1 MSTCEACKAFF
12 RRTNLSN
19 YSMANPCSPNRCE
32 INIKNRNNC
41 PSCRFD
47 KCKRLGMDRD
57 NVIYGKPSKQHN
69 QTFYQQDHYLEQL
82 TNIFNDLMK
91 IFSTIQSIDNK
102 QQIETFGNLAYQ
114 LFYEQTSLNNNNN
127 SSDVIHRI
135 YNLLFN
141 SDKTN
146 LIFDYHLN
154 LRAILSLWLFVYY
167 YETFIHKQKI
177 SEDKLTILIKLL
189 DIESNKIQQYY
200 NKSNIFRI
208 DFLNT
213 FTKFADLLQ
222 EIYSDN

>member
-1 MSTCEACKAFF
+1 
-12 RRTNLSN
+12 
-19 YSMANPCSPNRCE
+19 MANPCSPNRCE